1 MNLPAHYLVFDT
13 NECNF
18 LTGDVMEKIGLKSLR
33 EQAGVSTFGMLIV
46 VILIVAFLT
55 FGLKV
60 GPVYVD
66 HNLITG
72 ACEEL
77 IENGEA
83 ANMTTTEIRQRVSTT
98 LRINNLSNFDLSSIT
113 MRKQS
118 DQAIITI
125 AYERRVELVANLD
138 VVAKFNTVLQ

>member
-1 MNLPAHYLVFDT
+1 M
-13 NECNF
+13 
-18 LTGDVMEKIGLKSLR
+18 KQIRLKSLR
-33 EQAGVSTFGMLIV
+33 EQVGVSKFGILMVFILV
-46 VILIVAFLT
+46 VSFLT

-60 GPVYVD
+60 VPLYVD

-72 ACEEL
+72 VCEEL

-83 ANMTTTEIRQRVSTT
+83 ANMTITEIRQRVSNT
-98 LRINNLSNFDLSSIT
+98 LRINSVTDFDLSAIT
-113 MRKQS
+113 ARKEN

>member
-1 MNLPAHYLVFDT
+1 M
-13 NECNF
+13 
-18 LTGDVMEKIGLKSLR
+18 KQIRSKSLR
-33 EQAGVSTFGMLIV
+33 EQAGVSKFGLLMV
-46 VILIVAFLT
+46 FILIVSFLT

-60 GPVYVD
+60 VPLYVD

-72 ACEEL
+72 VCEEL

-83 ANMTTTEIRQRVSTT
+83 ANMTTTDVRQRVSNT
-98 LRINNLSNFDLSSIT
+98 LRINNIRDFDLSAIT
-113 MRKQS
+113 MRKEN

-138 VVAKFNTVLQ
+138 VVAKFDTVLQ

>member
-1 MNLPAHYLVFDT
+1 MMF
-13 NECNF
+13 
-18 LTGDVMEKIGLKSLR
+18 
-33 EQAGVSTFGMLIV
+33 
-46 VILIVAFLT
+46 ILIMSFLT

-60 GPVYVD
+60 VPLYVD

-72 ACEEL
+72 VCEEL
-77 IENGEA
+77 IESGEA
-83 ANMTTTEIRQRVSTT
+83 ANMTTTDIRQRVSNT
-98 LRINNLSNFDLSSIT
+98 LRINNVTDFDLSAIT
-113 MRKQS
+113 VRKEN

>member
-1 MNLPAHYLVFDT
+1 
-13 NECNF
+13 
-18 LTGDVMEKIGLKSLR
+18 MEKIGLKSLR
-33 EQAGVSTFGMLIV
+33 EQAGVSTIGMLIV

-55 FGLKV
+55 FGMKV

-72 ACEEL
+72 TCEEL

-83 ANMTTTEIRQRVSTT
+83 ANMTTTEIRQRVSNT
-98 LRINNLSNFDLSSIT
+98 LRINNLTNFDLSSIT

-118 DQAIITI
+118 DQAFITI

>member
-1 MNLPAHYLVFDT
+1 V
-13 NECNF
+13 
-18 LTGDVMEKIGLKSLR
+18 
-33 EQAGVSTFGMLIV
+33 GVSKFGMLMVFILV
-46 VILIVAFLT
+46 VSFLT
-55 FGLKV
+55 LGLKV
-60 GPVYVD
+60 VPLYVD

-72 ACEEL
+72 VCEEL

-83 ANMTTTEIRQRVSTT
+83 ANMTTNEIRQRVSNT
-98 LRINNLSNFDLSSIT
+98 LRINSVTDFDLSAIT
-113 MRKQS
+113 VRKEN

>member
-1 MNLPAHYLVFDT
+1 MSI
-13 NECNF
+13 
-18 LTGDVMEKIGLKSLR
+18 IG
-33 EQAGVSTFGMLIV
+33 V
-46 VILIVAFLT
+46 
-55 FGLKV
+55 
-60 GPVYVD
+60 
-66 HNLITG
+66 
-72 ACEEL
+72 CEEL

>member
-1 MNLPAHYLVFDT
+1 MVF
-13 NECNF
+13 
-18 LTGDVMEKIGLKSLR
+18 
-33 EQAGVSTFGMLIV
+33 
-46 VILIVAFLT
+46 ILIVSFLT

-60 GPVYVD
+60 VPLYVD

-72 ACEEL
+72 VCEEL

-83 ANMTTTEIRQRVSTT
+83 ANMTTTDVRQRVSNT
-98 LRINNLSNFDLSSIT
+98 LRINNIRDFDLSAIT
-113 MRKQS
+113 MRKEN

-138 VVAKFNTVLQ
+138 VVAKFDTVLQ